1 MKFIKIR
8 DRNCHVIKDESGYEA
23 ILASRDSSGTCILL
37 YAKHSPYL
45 YPSSSLLV
53 AVPSFHTFIL
63 DRHLSS
69 HRKRLCPRIHC
80 NVSISAHTLSIVSP
94 LLHLV
99 HFSFLL
105 YDSICS
111 ICSSYGQL
119 RQIQLNIHLAM
130 LDILIL

>member
-1 MKFIKIR
+1 LKFIKIR
-8 DRNCHVIKDESGYEA
+8 DRNCHVIKDEAGYEA

-37 YAKHSPYL
+37 YAKDSPYL

-63 DRHLSS
+63 HRHLSS

-105 YDSICS
+105 YDS
-111 ICSSYGQL
+111 
-119 RQIQLNIHLAM
+119 NAVFVLAM
-130 LDILIL
+130 DNYDKYS

>member
-37 YAKHSPYL
+37 YAKDSPCL
-45 YPSSSLLV
+45 YSSSSLLV

-80 NVSISAHTLSIVSP
+80 NVSISAHTLSIVS
-94 LLHLV
+94 
-99 HFSFLL
+99 FLL

-119 RQIQLNIHLAM
+119 RQIQFNIHLAM